1 MRFDPGNFI
10 RDNRLWRTHLFHQI
24 VVPLAFDLEMCQ
36 RAEFHRFDQH
46 VIEVDVNARLTK
58 SIESGSG
65 ASTPYEPR
73 LEVLFRRV
81 METARFPHIISMAA
95 DEMRP
100 AIAVRLGL
108 NNQHGFADL
117 RRESILARERANLA
131 LENNMRGNELAH
143 EFECLGKEETRVGEA
158 LKFTILAARNIE
170 VVFADV
176 VDAIVRQKL
185 AGFVPEAVARQNHDR
200 TAHPRYNMQRRHR
213 SAWRAMIDEH
223 TGSRCFPAQRGLFA
237 WINLH
242 QRGPPKSSRCRM
254 EVDGVRHRVGRGID
268 KRHFDIVAL
277 MHDHERS

>member
-24 VVPLAFDLEMCQ
+24 VVPLAVDLEMCQ

-58 SIESGSG
+58 SIESGSR
-65 ASTPYEPR
+65 ASTPNEPR
-73 LEVLFRRV
+73 LEILFRRI

-100 AIAVRLGL
+100 AIAVRLGV

-117 RRESILARERANLA
+117 RLESILARERANLA

-143 EFECLGKEETRVGEA
+143 EFEGLGKEETRVGEA

-176 VDAIVRQKL
+176 VDAITTVRLSIEQIQLVILRRIVVVVVNVLKGAEKL
-185 AGFVPEAVARQNHDR
+185 DFLERVDTTVRLSEPGSLDNP
-200 TAHPRYNMQRRHR
+200 
-213 SAWRAMIDEH
+213 WRAI
-223 TGSRCFPAQRGLFA
+223 R
-237 WINLH
+237 
-242 QRGPPKSSRCRM
+242 
-254 EVDGVRHRVGRGID
+254 
-268 KRHFDIVAL
+268 
-277 MHDHERS
+277 